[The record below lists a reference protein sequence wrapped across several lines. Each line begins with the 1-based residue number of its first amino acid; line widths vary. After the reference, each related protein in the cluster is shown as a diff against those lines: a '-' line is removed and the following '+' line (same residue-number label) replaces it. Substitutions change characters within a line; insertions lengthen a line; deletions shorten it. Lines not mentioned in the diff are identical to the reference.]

1 MEVDRSEVDLFTA
14 MSQFGTR
21 QESAIAEEPARRT
34 EYSCR
39 HRTKISAINHTLQRL
54 PNIFLINAL
63 VVVVN
68 VYYFNK
74 RHTKNRKVLS
84 NS

>member
-39 HRTKISAINHTLQRL
+39 HRTKISAISHTCNKRLQRT
-54 PNIFLINAL
+54 FTK
-63 VVVVN
+63 
-68 VYYFNK
+68 YF
-74 RHTKNRKVLS
+74 
-84 NS
+84 

>member
-39 HRTKISAINHTLQRL
+39 HRTKISAINHTCNKRLQRL
-54 PNIFLINAL
+54 PNIF
-63 VVVVN
+63 
-68 VYYFNK
+68 FNK
-74 RHTKNRKVLS
+74 RACCRCQRLLF
-84 NS
+84 